1 MIRLDNW
8 RVRMEVRDR
17 ELGYESDHLHRRLE
31 IAADLDAGWAV
42 KLDMAL
48 GKAKNVVDL
57 ERTGDVLW
65 VELTRDI
72 LAADGLYGAVS
83 FINQN
88 GCGESSRNL
97 RRTRDVLLGLAAHP
111 NVYGVV
117 AIGLGCEI
125 NRMDDFLAEL
135 KARTSKPVEALL
147 IQEEGGTIETVAK
160 AKKIARRMIIEAS
173 MCRREECDLSE
184 LILGV
189 ECGGSDAT
197 SGLVSNPVMGLVS
210 DRVVAAGG
218 TSMFSETVEMIGAE
232 HILARRAATPEVGQ
246 KILDYVKHREQEQI
260 DAGEDV
266 RKTQPS
272 PGNKDGGITT
282 LEEKS
287 LGCIY
292 KGGST
297 PIVDMIDCAHAPEKK
312 GLVLMDTPCY
322 DMLSVTAKAAGGCQ
336 LIVFTTGRGNAIG
349 NPVVPVMKVTANG
362 ETFRRMNDNIDLDMS
377 GVLTE
382 NVSLDEMADRTL
394 RQIADTLS
402 GRLTSAE
409 VLGLGYSE
417 TIISRACEYC

>member
-1 MIRLDNW
+1 MKFWGYRRPDG
-8 RVRMEVRDR
+8 RVGTRN
-17 ELGYESDHLHRRLE
+17 H
-31 IAADLDAGWAV
+31 
-42 KLDMAL
+42 
-48 GKAKNVVDL
+48 
-57 ERTGDVLW
+57 VL
-65 VELTRDI
+65 I
-72 LAADGLYGAVS
+72 LATVGCAAETARLAAEGLYGAVS

-246 KILDYVKHREQEQI
+246 KILDYVRHREQEQI

-382 NVSLDEMADRTL
+382 NVSLDEMSDRTL

>member
-1 MIRLDNW
+1 MGTRN
-8 RVRMEVRDR
+8 
-17 ELGYESDHLHRRLE
+17 H
-31 IAADLDAGWAV
+31 
-42 KLDMAL
+42 
-48 GKAKNVVDL
+48 
-57 ERTGDVLW
+57 VL
-65 VELTRDI
+65 I
-72 LAADGLYGAVS
+72 LATVGCAAETARLAAEGLYGAVS

-246 KILDYVKHREQEQI
+246 KILDYVRHREQEQI

-362 ETFRRMNDNIDLDMS
+362 DTFRRMNDNIDLDMS

>member
-1 MIRLDNW
+1 MKFWGYRRPDG
-8 RVRMEVRDR
+8 RVGTRN
-17 ELGYESDHLHRRLE
+17 H
-31 IAADLDAGWAV
+31 
-42 KLDMAL
+42 
-48 GKAKNVVDL
+48 
-57 ERTGDVLW
+57 VL
-65 VELTRDI
+65 I
-72 LAADGLYGAVS
+72 LATVGCAAETARMAAEGLYGAVS

-210 DRVVAAGG
+210 DCVVAAGG

-246 KILDYVKHREQEQI
+246 KILDYVRHREQEQI

>member
-1 MIRLDNW
+1 MKFWGYRRPDG
-8 RVRMEVRDR
+8 RVGTRN
-17 ELGYESDHLHRRLE
+17 H
-31 IAADLDAGWAV
+31 
-42 KLDMAL
+42 
-48 GKAKNVVDL
+48 
-57 ERTGDVLW
+57 VL
-65 VELTRDI
+65 I
-72 LAADGLYGAVS
+72 LATVGCAAETARLAAEGLYGAVS

-362 ETFRRMNDNIDLDMS
+362 DTFRRMNDNIDLDMS

>member
-1 MIRLDNW
+1 MKFWGYRRPDG
-8 RVRMEVRDR
+8 RVGTRN
-17 ELGYESDHLHRRLE
+17 H
-31 IAADLDAGWAV
+31 
-42 KLDMAL
+42 
-48 GKAKNVVDL
+48 
-57 ERTGDVLW
+57 VL
-65 VELTRDI
+65 I
-72 LAADGLYGAVS
+72 LATVGCAAETARLAAEGLYGAVS

-218 TSMFSETVEMIGAE
+218 TSMFSETVEMRGAE

-246 KILDYVKHREQEQI
+246 KILDYVRHREQEQI

>member
-1 MIRLDNW
+1 MKFWGYRRPDG
-8 RVRMEVRDR
+8 RVGTRNHV
-17 ELGYESDHLHRRLE
+17 LILATVGC
-31 IAADLDAGWAV
+31 AAETA
-42 KLDMAL
+42 
-48 GKAKNVVDL
+48 
-57 ERTGDVLW
+57 R
-65 VELTRDI
+65 

-125 NRMDDFLAEL
+125 NRMDDFLTEL

>member
-1 MIRLDNW
+1 MKFWGYRRPDG
-8 RVRMEVRDR
+8 RVGTRN
-17 ELGYESDHLHRRLE
+17 H
-31 IAADLDAGWAV
+31 
-42 KLDMAL
+42 
-48 GKAKNVVDL
+48 
-57 ERTGDVLW
+57 VL
-65 VELTRDI
+65 I
-72 LAADGLYGAVS
+72 LATVGCAAETARLAAEGLYGAVS

-394 RQIADTLS
+394 KQIADTLS

>member
-1 MIRLDNW
+1 MKF
-8 RVRMEVRDR
+8 
-17 ELGYESDHLHRRLE
+17 LGYRRPDGRVGTRNHVL
-31 IAADLDAGWAV
+31 IMATVGCAAETA
-42 KLDMAL
+42 
-48 GKAKNVVDL
+48 
-57 ERTGDVLW
+57 R
-65 VELTRDI
+65 
-72 LAADGLYGAVS
+72 LAAEGLHGAVT

-97 RRTRDVLLGLAAHP
+97 RRTRDVLVGLAAHP

-135 KARTSKPVEALL
+135 RARTGKPVEALL

-246 KILDYVKHREQEQI
+246 KILDYVRHREQEQI

>member
-1 MIRLDNW
+1 MKFWGYRRPDG
-8 RVRMEVRDR
+8 RVGTRN
-17 ELGYESDHLHRRLE
+17 H
-31 IAADLDAGWAV
+31 
-42 KLDMAL
+42 
-48 GKAKNVVDL
+48 
-57 ERTGDVLW
+57 VL
-65 VELTRDI
+65 I
-72 LAADGLYGAVS
+72 LATVGCAAETARMAAEGLYGAVS

-246 KILDYVKHREQEQI
+246 KILDYVRHREQEQI

-362 ETFRRMNDNIDLDMS
+362 ETLRRMNDNIDLDMS

>member
-1 MIRLDNW
+1 MKFWGYRRPDG
-8 RVRMEVRDR
+8 RVGTRN
-17 ELGYESDHLHRRLE
+17 H
-31 IAADLDAGWAV
+31 
-42 KLDMAL
+42 
-48 GKAKNVVDL
+48 
-57 ERTGDVLW
+57 VL
-65 VELTRDI
+65 I
-72 LAADGLYGAVS
+72 LATVGCAAETARMAAEGLYGAVS

-125 NRMDDFLAEL
+125 NRMDDLLAER
-135 KARTSKPVEALL
+135 KARTFEPVEALL

-246 KILDYVKHREQEQI
+246 KILDYVRHREQEQI

>member
-1 MIRLDNW
+1 MKFWGYRRPDG
-8 RVRMEVRDR
+8 RVGTRN
-17 ELGYESDHLHRRLE
+17 H
-31 IAADLDAGWAV
+31 
-42 KLDMAL
+42 
-48 GKAKNVVDL
+48 
-57 ERTGDVLW
+57 VL
-65 VELTRDI
+65 I
-72 LAADGLYGAVS
+72 LATVGCAAETARLAAEGLYGAVS

-97 RRTRDVLLGLAAHP
+97 RRTRDVLLGLSAHP

-246 KILDYVKHREQEQI
+246 KILDYVRHREQEQI

>member
-1 MIRLDNW
+1 MKMKKLFALLLTAVMVLSLVACGGGDDTAADTGDG
-8 RVRMEVRDR
+8 ETA
-17 ELGYESDHLHRRLE
+17 EETGLTLGYD
-31 IAADLDAGWAV
+31 AATGEEVFGPVYDEWSEKTDDELYE
-42 KLDMAL
+42 MA
-48 GKAKNVVDL
+48 K
-57 ERTGDVLW
+57 
-65 VELTRDI
+65 
-72 LAADGLYGAVS
+72 
-83 FINQN
+83 
-88 GCGESSRNL
+88 
-97 RRTRDVLLGLAAHP
+97 
-111 NVYGVV
+111 
-117 AIGLGCEI
+117 
-125 NRMDDFLAEL
+125 
-135 KARTSKPVEALL
+135 
-147 IQEEGGTIETVAK
+147 EEGGTIETVAK

-210 DRVVAAGG
+210 DRVVAEGG
-218 TSMFSETVEMIGAE
+218 TALFSETVEMIGAE

-246 KILDYVKHREQEQI
+246 KILDYVRFREDEQI
-260 DAGEDV
+260 AAGEDV

-287 LGCIY
+287 LGCIH
-292 KGGST
+292 KGGHT
-297 PIVDMIDCAHAPEKK
+297 PVVDMIDCAHAPTKK

-322 DMLSVTAKAAGGCQ
+322 DMLSVTAKAAGGAQ

-362 ETFRRMNDNIDLDMS
+362 DTYRKLSDNIDLDMS
-377 GVLTE
+377 PVLE
-382 NVSLDEMADRTL
+382 RDMSLEEMADITL
-394 RQIADTLS
+394 RQIVDTLS

-409 VLGLGYSE
+409 VLKLGYSE

>member
-1 MIRLDNW
+1 MKFWGYRRPDG
-8 RVRMEVRDR
+8 RVGTRN
-17 ELGYESDHLHRRLE
+17 H
-31 IAADLDAGWAV
+31 
-42 KLDMAL
+42 
-48 GKAKNVVDL
+48 
-57 ERTGDVLW
+57 VL
-65 VELTRDI
+65 I
-72 LAADGLYGAVS
+72 LATVGCAAETARLAAEGLYGAVS

-362 ETFRRMNDNIDLDMS
+362 DTFRRMNDNIDLDMS

-394 RQIADTLS
+394 KQIADTLS

>member
-1 MIRLDNW
+1 MGTRN
-8 RVRMEVRDR
+8 
-17 ELGYESDHLHRRLE
+17 H
-31 IAADLDAGWAV
+31 
-42 KLDMAL
+42 
-48 GKAKNVVDL
+48 
-57 ERTGDVLW
+57 VL
-65 VELTRDI
+65 I
-72 LAADGLYGAVS
+72 LATVGCAAETARLAAEGLYGAVS
-83 FINQN
+83 FVNQN

-125 NRMDDFLAEL
+125 NRMDDFLTEL

-246 KILDYVKHREQEQI
+246 KILDYVRHREQEQI

-362 ETFRRMNDNIDLDMS
+362 ETFRKMNDNIDLDMS

-394 RQIADTLS
+394 KQIADTLS

>member
-1 MIRLDNW
+1 MKFWGYRRPDG
-8 RVRMEVRDR
+8 RVGTRNHV
-17 ELGYESDHLHRRLE
+17 LILATVGC
-31 IAADLDAGWAV
+31 AAETA
-42 KLDMAL
+42 
-48 GKAKNVVDL
+48 
-57 ERTGDVLW
+57 R
-65 VELTRDI
+65 

-246 KILDYVKHREQEQI
+246 KILDYVRHREQEQI

-362 ETFRRMNDNIDLDMS
+362 DTFRRMNDNIDLDMS

>member
-1 MIRLDNW
+1 MKFWGYRRPDG
-8 RVRMEVRDR
+8 RVGTRN
-17 ELGYESDHLHRRLE
+17 H
-31 IAADLDAGWAV
+31 
-42 KLDMAL
+42 
-48 GKAKNVVDL
+48 
-57 ERTGDVLW
+57 VL
-65 VELTRDI
+65 I
-72 LAADGLYGAVS
+72 LATVGCAAETARLAAEGLYGAVS

-246 KILDYVKHREQEQI
+246 KILDYVRHREQEQI

-382 NVSLDEMADRTL
+382 NISLDEMADRTL

>member
-1 MIRLDNW
+1 MKFWGYRRPDG
-8 RVRMEVRDR
+8 RVGTRNHV
-17 ELGYESDHLHRRLE
+17 LILATVGC
-31 IAADLDAGWAV
+31 AAETA
-42 KLDMAL
+42 
-48 GKAKNVVDL
+48 
-57 ERTGDVLW
+57 R
-65 VELTRDI
+65 

-246 KILDYVKHREQEQI
+246 KILDYVRRREQEQI

>member
-1 MIRLDNW
+1 MKFWGYRRPDG
-8 RVRMEVRDR
+8 RVGTRN
-17 ELGYESDHLHRRLE
+17 H
-31 IAADLDAGWAV
+31 
-42 KLDMAL
+42 
-48 GKAKNVVDL
+48 
-57 ERTGDVLW
+57 VL
-65 VELTRDI
+65 I
-72 LAADGLYGAVS
+72 LATVGCAAETARLAAEGLCGAVS
-83 FINQN
+83 FVNQN
-88 GCGESSRNL
+88 GCGESSKNL
-97 RRTRDVLLGLAAHP
+97 RRTRDVLIGLAAHP

-135 KARTSKPVEALL
+135 KARTDKPVEALL

-210 DRVVAAGG
+210 DRVVAEGG
-218 TSMFSETVEMIGAE
+218 TAMFSETVEMIGAE

-246 KILDYVKHREQEQI
+246 KILDYVRFREDEQI
-260 DAGEDV
+260 AAGEDV

-287 LGCIY
+287 LGCIH
-292 KGGST
+292 KGGHT
-297 PIVDMIDCAHAPEKK
+297 PVVDMIDCAHAPTKK

-322 DMLSVTAKAAGGCQ
+322 DMLSVTAKAAGGAQ

-362 ETFRRMNDNIDLDMS
+362 DTYRKLSDNIDLDMS
-377 GVLTE
+377 PVLE
-382 NVSLDEMADRTL
+382 RDMSLEEMADRTL
-394 RQIADTLS
+394 RQIVDTLS

-409 VLGLGYSE
+409 VLELGYSE

>member
-1 MIRLDNW
+1 MKFWGYRRPDG
-8 RVRMEVRDR
+8 RVGTRN
-17 ELGYESDHLHRRLE
+17 H
-31 IAADLDAGWAV
+31 
-42 KLDMAL
+42 
-48 GKAKNVVDL
+48 
-57 ERTGDVLW
+57 VL
-65 VELTRDI
+65 I
-72 LAADGLYGAVS
+72 LATVGCAAETARLAAEGLCGAVS
-83 FINQN
+83 FVNQN
-88 GCGESSRNL
+88 GCGESSKNL
-97 RRTRDVLLGLAAHP
+97 RRTRDVLIGLAAHP

-135 KARTSKPVEALL
+135 KARTDKPVEALL

-210 DRVVAAGG
+210 DRVVAEGG
-218 TSMFSETVEMIGAE
+218 TAMFSETVEMIGAE

-246 KILDYVKHREQEQI
+246 KILDYVRFREDEQI
-260 DAGEDV
+260 AAGEDV

-287 LGCIY
+287 LGCIH
-292 KGGST
+292 KGGHT
-297 PIVDMIDCAHAPEKK
+297 PVVDMIDCANAPTKK

-322 DMLSVTAKAAGGCQ
+322 DMLSVTAKAAGGAQ

-362 ETFRRMNDNIDLDMS
+362 DTYRKLSDNIDLDMS
-377 GVLTE
+377 PVLE
-382 NVSLDEMADRTL
+382 RDMSLEEMADITL
-394 RQIADTLS
+394 RQIVDTLS

-409 VLGLGYSE
+409 VLKLGYSE

>member
-1 MIRLDNW
+1 MKFWGYRRPDG
-8 RVRMEVRDR
+8 RVGTRNHV
-17 ELGYESDHLHRRLE
+17 LILATVGC
-31 IAADLDAGWAV
+31 AAETA
-42 KLDMAL
+42 
-48 GKAKNVVDL
+48 
-57 ERTGDVLW
+57 R
-65 VELTRDI
+65 

-125 NRMDDFLAEL
+125 NRMDEFLAEL

-246 KILDYVKHREQEQI
+246 KILDYVRHREQEQI

>member
-1 MIRLDNW
+1 MPGHSLYGGGSSVKFWGYRRPDG
-8 RVRMEVRDR
+8 RVGTRN
-17 ELGYESDHLHRRLE
+17 H
-31 IAADLDAGWAV
+31 
-42 KLDMAL
+42 
-48 GKAKNVVDL
+48 
-57 ERTGDVLW
+57 VL
-65 VELTRDI
+65 I
-72 LAADGLYGAVS
+72 LATVGCAAETARLAAEGLYGAVS

>member
-1 MIRLDNW
+1 MGTRNHVLILAT
-8 RVRMEVRDR
+8 V
-17 ELGYESDHLHRRLE
+17 GC
-31 IAADLDAGWAV
+31 AAETA
-42 KLDMAL
+42 
-48 GKAKNVVDL
+48 
-57 ERTGDVLW
+57 R
-65 VELTRDI
+65 

-125 NRMDDFLAEL
+125 NRMDDFLSEL

-246 KILDYVKHREQEQI
+246 KILDYVRHREQEQI
-260 DAGEDV
+260 DSGEDV

>member
-1 MIRLDNW
+1 MKFWGYRRPDG
-8 RVRMEVRDR
+8 RVGTRN
-17 ELGYESDHLHRRLE
+17 H
-31 IAADLDAGWAV
+31 
-42 KLDMAL
+42 
-48 GKAKNVVDL
+48 
-57 ERTGDVLW
+57 VL
-65 VELTRDI
+65 I
-72 LAADGLYGAVS
+72 LATVGCAAETARLAAEGLCGAVS
-83 FINQN
+83 FVNQN
-88 GCGESSRNL
+88 GCGESSKNL
-97 RRTRDVLLGLAAHP
+97 RRTRDVLIGLAAHP

-135 KARTSKPVEALL
+135 KARTDKPVEALL

-246 KILDYVKHREQEQI
+246 KILDYVRHREQEQI

>member
-1 MIRLDNW
+1 MKFWGYRRPDG
-8 RVRMEVRDR
+8 RVGTRN
-17 ELGYESDHLHRRLE
+17 H
-31 IAADLDAGWAV
+31 
-42 KLDMAL
+42 
-48 GKAKNVVDL
+48 
-57 ERTGDVLW
+57 VL
-65 VELTRDI
+65 I
-72 LAADGLYGAVS
+72 LATVGCAAETARMAAEGLYGAVS

-246 KILDYVKHREQEQI
+246 KILDYVRHREQEQI

-377 GVLTE
+377 SVLTE

>member
-1 MIRLDNW
+1 MKFWGYRRPDG
-8 RVRMEVRDR
+8 RVGTRN
-17 ELGYESDHLHRRLE
+17 H
-31 IAADLDAGWAV
+31 
-42 KLDMAL
+42 
-48 GKAKNVVDL
+48 
-57 ERTGDVLW
+57 VL
-65 VELTRDI
+65 I
-72 LAADGLYGAVS
+72 LATVGCAAETARLAAEGLYGAVS

-246 KILDYVKHREQEQI
+246 KILDYVRHREQEQI

-394 RQIADTLS
+394 RQISDTLS

>member
-1 MIRLDNW
+1 MKFWGYRRPDG
-8 RVRMEVRDR
+8 RVGTRN
-17 ELGYESDHLHRRLE
+17 H
-31 IAADLDAGWAV
+31 
-42 KLDMAL
+42 
-48 GKAKNVVDL
+48 
-57 ERTGDVLW
+57 VL
-65 VELTRDI
+65 I
-72 LAADGLYGAVS
+72 LATVGCAAETARLAAEGLCGAVS
-83 FINQN
+83 FVNQN
-88 GCGESSRNL
+88 GCGESSKNL
-97 RRTRDVLLGLAAHP
+97 RRTRDVLIGLAAHP

-135 KARTSKPVEALL
+135 KARTDKPVEALL

-210 DRVVAAGG
+210 DRVVAEGG
-218 TSMFSETVEMIGAE
+218 TAMFSETVEMIGAE

-246 KILDYVKHREQEQI
+246 KILDYVRFREDEQI
-260 DAGEDV
+260 AAGEDV

-287 LGCIY
+287 LGCIH
-292 KGGST
+292 KGGHT
-297 PIVDMIDCAHAPEKK
+297 PVVDMIDCAHAPTKK

-322 DMLSVTAKAAGGCQ
+322 DMLSVTAKAAGGAQ

-362 ETFRRMNDNIDLDMS
+362 DTYRKLSDNIDLDMS
-377 GVLTE
+377 PVLE
-382 NVSLDEMADRTL
+382 RDMSLEEMADITL
-394 RQIADTLS
+394 RHIVDTLS

-409 VLGLGYSE
+409 VLKLGYSE

>member
-1 MIRLDNW
+1 MKFWGYRRPDG
-8 RVRMEVRDR
+8 RVGTRN
-17 ELGYESDHLHRRLE
+17 H
-31 IAADLDAGWAV
+31 
-42 KLDMAL
+42 
-48 GKAKNVVDL
+48 
-57 ERTGDVLW
+57 VL
-65 VELTRDI
+65 I
-72 LAADGLYGAVS
+72 LATVGCAAETARLAAEGLYGAVS
-83 FINQN
+83 FVNQN
-88 GCGESSRNL
+88 GCGESSKNL
-97 RRTRDVLLGLAAHP
+97 RRTRDVLIGLAAHP

-135 KARTSKPVEALL
+135 KARTDKPVEALL

-197 SGLVSNPVMGLVS
+197 SGLVSNLVMGLVS
-210 DRVVAAGG
+210 DRVVAEGG
-218 TSMFSETVEMIGAE
+218 TAMFSETVEMIGAE

-246 KILDYVKHREQEQI
+246 KILDYVRFREDEQI
-260 DAGEDV
+260 AAGEDV

-287 LGCIY
+287 LGCIH
-292 KGGST
+292 KGGHT
-297 PIVDMIDCAHAPEKK
+297 PVVDMIDCAHAPTKK

-322 DMLSVTAKAAGGCQ
+322 DMLSVTAKAAGGAQ

-362 ETFRRMNDNIDLDMS
+362 DTYRKLSDNIDLDMS
-377 GVLTE
+377 PVLE
-382 NVSLDEMADRTL
+382 RDMSLEEMADITL
-394 RQIADTLS
+394 RQIVDTLS

-409 VLGLGYSE
+409 VLKLGYSE

>member
-1 MIRLDNW
+1 MKFWGYRRPDG
-8 RVRMEVRDR
+8 RVGTRN
-17 ELGYESDHLHRRLE
+17 H
-31 IAADLDAGWAV
+31 
-42 KLDMAL
+42 
-48 GKAKNVVDL
+48 
-57 ERTGDVLW
+57 VL
-65 VELTRDI
+65 I
-72 LAADGLYGAVS
+72 LATVGCAAETARLAAEGLYGAVS

-246 KILDYVKHREQEQI
+246 KILDYVRHREQEQI

-322 DMLSVTAKAAGGCQ
+322 DMLSVTAKAAGGSQ

>member
-1 MIRLDNW
+1 MKFWGYRRPDG
-8 RVRMEVRDR
+8 RVGTRN
-17 ELGYESDHLHRRLE
+17 H
-31 IAADLDAGWAV
+31 
-42 KLDMAL
+42 
-48 GKAKNVVDL
+48 
-57 ERTGDVLW
+57 VL
-65 VELTRDI
+65 I
-72 LAADGLYGAVS
+72 LATVGCAAETARLAAEGLYGAVS

-246 KILDYVKHREQEQI
+246 KILDYVRHREQEQI

-362 ETFRRMNDNIDLDMS
+362 DTFRRMNDNIDLDMS

>member
-1 MIRLDNW
+1 MPGHSLYGGDSSVKFWGYRRPDG
-8 RVRMEVRDR
+8 RVGTRN
-17 ELGYESDHLHRRLE
+17 H
-31 IAADLDAGWAV
+31 
-42 KLDMAL
+42 
-48 GKAKNVVDL
+48 
-57 ERTGDVLW
+57 VL
-65 VELTRDI
+65 I
-72 LAADGLYGAVS
+72 LATVGCAAETARLAAEGLYGAVS

-246 KILDYVKHREQEQI
+246 KILDYVRHREQEQI

-362 ETFRRMNDNIDLDMS
+362 DTFRRMNDNIDLDMS

>member
-1 MIRLDNW
+1 MKFWGYRRPDG
-8 RVRMEVRDR
+8 RVGTRN
-17 ELGYESDHLHRRLE
+17 H
-31 IAADLDAGWAV
+31 
-42 KLDMAL
+42 
-48 GKAKNVVDL
+48 
-57 ERTGDVLW
+57 VL
-65 VELTRDI
+65 I
-72 LAADGLYGAVS
+72 LATVGCAAETARMAAEGLYGAVS

-246 KILDYVKHREQEQI
+246 KILDYVRHREQEQI

-362 ETFRRMNDNIDLDMS
+362 ETFRRMNVNIDLDMS

>member
-1 MIRLDNW
+1 MGTRNHVLILAT
-8 RVRMEVRDR
+8 V
-17 ELGYESDHLHRRLE
+17 GC
-31 IAADLDAGWAV
+31 AAETA
-42 KLDMAL
+42 
-48 GKAKNVVDL
+48 
-57 ERTGDVLW
+57 R
-65 VELTRDI
+65 

>member
-1 MIRLDNW
+1 MKFWGYRRPDG
-8 RVRMEVRDR
+8 RVGTRN
-17 ELGYESDHLHRRLE
+17 H
-31 IAADLDAGWAV
+31 
-42 KLDMAL
+42 
-48 GKAKNVVDL
+48 
-57 ERTGDVLW
+57 VL
-65 VELTRDI
+65 I
-72 LAADGLYGAVS
+72 LATVGCAAETARLTAEGLYGAVS

-246 KILDYVKHREQEQI
+246 KILDYVRHREQEQI

>member
-1 MIRLDNW
+1 VGTRN
-8 RVRMEVRDR
+8 
-17 ELGYESDHLHRRLE
+17 H
-31 IAADLDAGWAV
+31 
-42 KLDMAL
+42 
-48 GKAKNVVDL
+48 
-57 ERTGDVLW
+57 VL
-65 VELTRDI
+65 I
-72 LAADGLYGAVS
+72 LATVGCAAETARLAAEGLYGAVS

-246 KILDYVKHREQEQI
+246 KILDYVRHREQEQI

>member
-1 MIRLDNW
+1 MKFWGYRRPDG
-8 RVRMEVRDR
+8 RVGTRN
-17 ELGYESDHLHRRLE
+17 H
-31 IAADLDAGWAV
+31 
-42 KLDMAL
+42 
-48 GKAKNVVDL
+48 
-57 ERTGDVLW
+57 VL
-65 VELTRDI
+65 I
-72 LAADGLYGAVS
+72 LATVGCAAETARLAAEGLYGAVS

-189 ECGGSDAT
+189 ECGSSDAT

-246 KILDYVKHREQEQI
+246 KILDYVRHREQEQI

>member
-1 MIRLDNW
+1 MGTRN
-8 RVRMEVRDR
+8 
-17 ELGYESDHLHRRLE
+17 H
-31 IAADLDAGWAV
+31 
-42 KLDMAL
+42 
-48 GKAKNVVDL
+48 
-57 ERTGDVLW
+57 VL
-65 VELTRDI
+65 I
-72 LAADGLYGAVS
+72 LATVGCAAETARLAAEGLYGAVS

-246 KILDYVKHREQEQI
+246 KILDYVRHREQEQI

>member
-1 MIRLDNW
+1 MKFWGYRRPDG
-8 RVRMEVRDR
+8 RVGTRN
-17 ELGYESDHLHRRLE
+17 H
-31 IAADLDAGWAV
+31 
-42 KLDMAL
+42 
-48 GKAKNVVDL
+48 
-57 ERTGDVLW
+57 VL
-65 VELTRDI
+65 I
-72 LAADGLYGAVS
+72 LATVGCAAETARLAAEGLYGAVS

-246 KILDYVKHREQEQI
+246 KILDYVRHREQEQI

-349 NPVVPVMKVTANG
+349 NPVVPVMKVTANS

>member
-1 MIRLDNW
+1 MKFWGYRRPDG
-8 RVRMEVRDR
+8 RVGTRN
-17 ELGYESDHLHRRLE
+17 H
-31 IAADLDAGWAV
+31 
-42 KLDMAL
+42 
-48 GKAKNVVDL
+48 
-57 ERTGDVLW
+57 VL
-65 VELTRDI
+65 I
-72 LAADGLYGAVS
+72 LATVGCAAETARLAAEGLCGAVS
-83 FINQN
+83 FVNQN
-88 GCGESSRNL
+88 GCGESSKNL
-97 RRTRDVLLGLAAHP
+97 RRTRDVLIGLAAHP

-135 KARTSKPVEALL
+135 KARTDKPVEALL

-210 DRVVAAGG
+210 DRVVAEGG
-218 TSMFSETVEMIGAE
+218 TAMLSETVEMIGAE

-246 KILDYVKHREQEQI
+246 KILDYVRFREDEQI
-260 DAGEDV
+260 AAGEDV

-287 LGCIY
+287 LGCIH
-292 KGGST
+292 KGGHT
-297 PIVDMIDCAHAPEKK
+297 PVVDMIDCAHAPTKK

-322 DMLSVTAKAAGGCQ
+322 DMLSVTAKAAGGAQ

-362 ETFRRMNDNIDLDMS
+362 DTYRKLSDNIDLDMS
-377 GVLTE
+377 PVLE
-382 NVSLDEMADRTL
+382 RDMSLEEMADITL
-394 RQIADTLS
+394 RQIVDTLS

-409 VLGLGYSE
+409 VLKLGYSE